1 MFWLQSGRPLFRDP
15 KRRQAAFLKIAS
27 PDHHQVRISDVVHR
41 RNLAA
46 RKLFA
51 ILVGHERND
60 EGHERYCDKMSSMR
74 MTGNPDVDFA
84 SMMREHHK
92 CAPAMAEAQPK
103 NGKDAG
109 MRDLAKNILASQKKE
124 IAQFDAFLAKNG
136 DAKARQEADPAAG
149 KAGASASAPAV
160 FADGEVRKVDKEAK
174 KITLK
179 HGEIKNLD
187 MLGMTMAFPVKDA
200 TMLDKLKVGDKVQF
214 KVVDDGGTL
223 IVIEIQAAK

>member
-1 MFWLQSGRPLFRDP
+1 
-15 KRRQAAFLKIAS
+15 
-27 PDHHQVRISDVVHR
+27 
-41 RNLAA
+41 
-46 RKLFA
+46 
-51 ILVGHERND
+51 
-60 EGHERYCDKMSSMR
+60 MSSMR
-74 MTGNPDVDFA
+74 MTGNPDFDFA

-174 KITLK
+174 NITLK

-187 MLGMTMAFPVKDA
+187 MLGMTMAFAVKDA